1 MKKLEDTFQKL
12 GFEVATCHDLS
23 SFELKAR
30 VNELAQQDFFEHG
43 CLVVCLL
50 SHGRENAIACSD
62 GNRVNINKLKYEF
75 ALNKCPSLYGKPKIF
90 IVQACQG
97 GLTQD
102 ETGIVVPREKRA
114 KKRSRSQSPISP
126 SSVVQ
131 MSPEEAIANYEPI
144 TLLMINNPNN
154 PPIMDLFTMK
164 SAIPG
169 FGAYRISTGSFFIQ
183 ALCEKM
189 EDEYCSNKIE
199 TRPLQNI
206 LWDVQDL
213 VSKECRKLSIFYSK
227 KYHKSINYRQTIM
240 SEDYVKK
247 FIKFKTVP
255 NPPTIFENQVTLIAQ

>member
-1 MKKLEDTFQKL
+1 MKKLEDTFKKL
-12 GFEVATCHDLS
+12 GFEVIEPYENLDAIDL
-23 SFELKAR
+23 KCT
-30 VNELAQQDFFEHG
+30 VNELAKRDFKEYG

-62 GNRVNINKLKYEF
+62 GNCVNINKLKYEF

-97 GLTQD
+97 GLKQD
-102 ETGIVVPREKRA
+102 ETGIVH
-114 KKRSRSQSPISP
+114 SQSPISP

-164 SAIPG
+164 STIPG
-169 FGAYRISTGSFFIQ
+169 FVSYRWTQKSKHPGSQFIQ
-183 ALCEKM
+183 MLCEKM
-189 EDEYCSNKIE
+189 ETEYGSKTIE
-199 TRPLQNI
+199 TLPQARPLQNI

-213 VSKECRKLSIFYSK
+213 ISK
-227 KYHKSINYRQTIM
+227 KYHESFNYRQTIM
-240 SEDYVKK
+240 SEDYVTK

-255 NPPTIFENQVTLIAQ
+255 NSDHLNLKTK

>member
-62 GNRVNINKLKYEF
+62 GNCVNIDKLKYEF

-102 ETGIVVPREKRA
+102 ETGIVH
-114 KKRSRSQSPISP
+114 SQSPISP

-169 FGAYRISTGSFFIQ
+169 FVSYRDTETGSFFIQ
-183 ALCEKM
+183 ALCKKM
-189 EDEYCSNKIE
+189 KDEYCSNKIE
-199 TRPLQNI
+199 TRPLQTI
-206 LWDVQDL
+206 LRDIQDL
-213 VSKECRKLSIFYSK
+213 ISK
-227 KYHKSINYRQTIM
+227 KYHESFNYRQTIM
-240 SEDYVKK
+240 SEDYVTK

-255 NPPTIFENQVTLIAQ
+255 NSDHLNLKTK